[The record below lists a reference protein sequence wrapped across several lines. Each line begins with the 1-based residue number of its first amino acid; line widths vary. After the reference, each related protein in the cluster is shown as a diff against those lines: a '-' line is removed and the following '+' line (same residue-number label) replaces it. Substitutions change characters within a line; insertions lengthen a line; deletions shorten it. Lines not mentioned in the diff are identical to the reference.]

1 MTYVPETKF
10 TFGSHSYEIV
20 RGDDGFYS
28 ITRDDGKSLG
38 CAAAFH
44 GATYACSL
52 DAFPSPPRRS
62 LRIRP
67 E

>member
-1 MTYVPETKF
+1 MDKH
-10 TFGSHSYEIV
+10 TFNGKTYEIV

-44 GATYACSL
+44 GAINAAVS
-52 DAFPSPPRRS
+52 DAYPREPRES
-62 LRIRP
+62 LRSRP
-67 E
+67 